1 MAPGLLAAFI
11 CFAVFLITQIVL
23 VHLIVVTNR
32 LKAMAL
38 TWLVLLALYV
48 ALYGPLEN
56 ALPAA
61 LLPAEGLSDLARRV
75 NFVNGALVYL
85 MMFLSYACFYYTDHS
100 LCLAYMIEFESR
112 PLKKMTIEEIKQHFS
127 YDALLAGRLDDL
139 VANHYVVREGEQ
151 YRLAPK
157 GQLFA
162 GTLGTIKRMLKLEPG
177 G

>member
-1 MAPGLLAAFI
+1 
-11 CFAVFLITQIVL
+11 
-23 VHLIVVTNR
+23 
-32 LKAMAL
+32 
-38 TWLVLLALYV
+38 
-48 ALYGPLEN
+48 
-56 ALPAA
+56 
-61 LLPAEGLSDLARRV
+61 
-75 NFVNGALVYL
+75 
-85 MMFLSYACFYYTDHS
+85 
-100 LCLAYMIEFESR
+100 LCLSYMIEFESR

-162 GTLGTIKRMLKLEPG
+162 STLGTIKRMLKLEPG

>member
-1 MAPGLLAAFI
+1 MIAGLLTAFI
-11 CFAVFLITQIVL
+11 CFAVFLVTQL
-23 VHLIVVTNR
+23 ALAHLAPATHR
-32 LKAMAL
+32 LKAMAV

-48 ALYGPLEN
+48 ALYGPLQN

-61 LLPAEGLSDLARRV
+61 LLPAEGLSRLARAV
-75 NFVNGALVYL
+75 NFFNGALVYL
-85 MMFLSYACFYYTDHS
+85 LVFLGFVCFYCTDHS
-100 LCLAYMIEFESR
+100 LCLAYMIEFENR
-112 PLKKMTIEEIKQHFS
+112 PAKTMTIEEIKQHFS